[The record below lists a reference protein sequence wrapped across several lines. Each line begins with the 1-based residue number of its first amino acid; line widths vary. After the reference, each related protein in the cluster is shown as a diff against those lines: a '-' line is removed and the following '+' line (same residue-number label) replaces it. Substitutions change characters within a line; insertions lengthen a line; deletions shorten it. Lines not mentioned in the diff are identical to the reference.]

1 MYVVGLVILYSTLS
15 YLLFD
20 KISRDDHMHP
30 DQDDHTTSLSTSI
43 EELPV
48 ISFPDRELAESSTCV
63 ICLEIF
69 QHEERCRVFPVCK
82 HLFHAHCIDL
92 WLAKRFTCP
101 ICRAPCKIEVSPHFH
116 LPHR

>member
-1 MYVVGLVILYSTLS
+1 MYIVGLVILYSTLS

-30 DQDDHTTSLSTSI
+30 DQDDHTASMSTSI

-82 HLFHAHCIDL
+82 HCFMPTALIFGWRNDSLAQFVAPHAKL
-92 WLAKRFTCP
+92 K
-101 ICRAPCKIEVSPHFH
+101 
-116 LPHR
+116 